1 MMSSPTE
8 MTEARTERT
17 EDDELDLLT
26 IGRCG
31 VDVYPFQTG
40 IGLEDVTSFGKFL
53 GGSPTN
59 VAVAA
64 ARQGARSAVITEV
77 GDDPFGRFVCREM
90 KRLGVSDR
98 FVARNED
105 YNTPVTFCEIFP
117 PDDFPLYFYRQ
128 PKAPDLELTVSNIPI
143 GAVRSARI
151 FWFSVTGLSAEP
163 SRTAHHFALDLRKGS
178 RWTIADLDYRPMFW
192 QDEEIASREV
202 GRALGKANVAIGN
215 KEECRIAVGETEP
228 DRAADALLDR
238 GVDIAV
244 VKQGPLGTLAKTG
257 QERIVMPVTPVE
269 VCNGLGAGDAF
280 GGSFCHAL
288 LEGFD
293 LARAVQYA
301 STAGAI
307 VASRLECST
316 AMPTTEEIERVI
328 AEHPDIRPVIEKR

>member
-1 MMSSPTE
+1 LGQVRRAQRGLQHPG
-8 MTEARTERT
+8 
-17 EDDELDLLT
+17 DL
-26 IGRCG
+26 
-31 VDVYPFQTG
+31 
-40 IGLEDVTSFGKFL
+40 
-53 GGSPTN
+53 
-59 VAVAA
+59 
-64 ARQGARSAVITEV
+64 
-77 GDDPFGRFVCREM
+77 
-90 KRLGVSDR
+90 
-98 FVARNED
+98 
-105 YNTPVTFCEIFP
+105 CEIFP

-128 PKAPDLELTVSNIPI
+128 PKAPDLELTASNIPI
-143 GAVRSARI
+143 RAVRAARI

-163 SRTAHHFALDLRKGS
+163 SRSAHHFALDLRKGS
-178 RWTIADLDYRPMFW
+178 KWTIADLDYRPMFW

-244 VKQGPLGTLAKTG
+244 VKQGPLGTLAKTR

-288 LEGFD
+288 LAGLD

-316 AMPTTEEIERVI
+316 AMPTTTEIERVI